1 MKRKLNL
8 ILNVV
13 LIVVVCLAM
22 FSGCST
28 EKVDPWEVE
37 DSLNIIGKLVK
48 VMHQW
53 IGSYGWTVVVFTVFL
68 KVVMLPLDLWQR
80 FSGKKMSAKMAAM
93 QPYIAEIDKRYG
105 SDSQKSAEEKQKLFK
120 KHGYNMTSSCLP
132 MIITMVVFMTMFSGL
147 RSYSTYSSVQTFN
160 ELSKTYYQTYAQKIV
175 NTTEMGEAE
184 QKAQQVFVASYTS
197 IGGQLQDGKYTAQ
210 FTKDE
215 YSRIAQSLKAVQE
228 EKDALLN
235 SGDEAKVALGQQL
248 DTLIAKYGSEV
259 KQAVQDAYSST
270 EEGWLWI
277 QNVAQPD
284 TWESIMPQ
292 YDTGSNSFTALVDMS
307 NYGGETNGK
316 VLYNT
321 IRDAV
326 LQTGDR
332 GEKGNWNGLMILP
345 ILSIGLSFLSVV
357 IAQAMEKKKGDT
369 QQTSVDEQQQKSNKA
384 TMFMMPLM
392 MAYFG
397 FIYTGAFSIYMVCNY
412 TISILST
419 IALKAPVDK
428 MVQKS
433 LAKNPVDSG
442 KASYMR

>member
-8 ILNVV
+8 ILSVV
-13 LIVVVCLAM
+13 LLAVACLVM
-22 FSGCST
+22 FAGCNA

-68 KVVMLPLDLWQR
+68 KVVMLPLDFWQR
-80 FSGKKMSAKMAAM
+80 LSGKKMAAKMAVM

-105 SDSQKSAEEKQKLFK
+105 ADSQKGTEEKQKLFK
-120 KHGYNMTSSCLP
+120 KYGYNMGSSCLP
-132 MIITMVVFMTMFSGL
+132 MIITMAVFMTMFGGL

-160 ELSKTYYQTYAQKIV
+160 ELSKTYYQTYAELIV
-175 NTTEMGEAE
+175 NTTPSTAAQ
-184 QKAQQVFVASYTS
+184 QKAHDEFVAAYTS
-197 IGGQLQDGKYTAQ
+197 IGGTLTNGQYSAN
-210 FTKDE
+210 FTKEE
-215 YSRIAQSLKAVQE
+215 YSRISQGLKKIQDA
-228 EKDALLN
+228 KDELLA
-235 SGDEAKVALGQQL
+235 SGDQANVALGQQMEVL
-248 DTLIAKYGSEV
+248 MAEYADTVKTSIQTRYSEV
-259 KQAVQDAYSST
+259 

-284 TWESIMPQ
+284 TWESIMPK
-292 YDTGSNSFTALVDMS
+292 YDSGSNSFTTLVNMD

-316 VLYNT
+316 ALYNT
-321 IRDAV
+321 IRNAV
-326 LQTGDR
+326 LETGDR

-345 ILSIGLSFLSVV
+345 ILSIALSFLSVL
-357 IAQAMEKKKGDT
+357 IAQAMEKKKDVA
-369 QQTSVDEQQQKSNKA
+369 QTSVDAQQQKSNKA

-419 IALKAPVDK
+419 IAFKVPVEK

-433 LAKNPVDSG
+433 LAKNPVDTG
-442 KASYMR
+442 KASYKR